1 MTTLVELGHQQ
12 QQRLVIEPDLTEIP
26 QLLDDWEWEEEW
38 LWKCNNC
45 CNNFHCTTPLP
56 SNHQLNLY
64 NLEQMTLTIFTKN
77 SLNIFNMSFVLG
89 SGTISRNQHGSRED
103 LQSGESR
110 DSRIST
116 AVNSQSSSVYDNVK
130 VFMKF
135 ESMTL
140 TTFCQKLTSVL
151 FRIFFYKCHIASLQ
165 LSLQR
170 RLQPL
175 LEKMFRG
182 FWTCFWGLWPP
193 KMKI

>member
-1 MTTLVELGHQQ
+1 
-12 QQRLVIEPDLTEIP
+12 
-26 QLLDDWEWEEEW
+26 
-38 LWKCNNC
+38 
-45 CNNFHCTTPLP
+45 
-56 SNHQLNLY
+56 
-64 NLEQMTLTIFTKN
+64 
-77 SLNIFNMSFVLG
+77 MSFVLG

-151 FRIFFYKCHIASLQ
+151 FRIFFSYDCIFSGVQETRVRKCPRA
-165 LSLQR
+165 
-170 RLQPL
+170 
-175 LEKMFRG
+175 
-182 FWTCFWGLWPP
+182 
-193 KMKI
+193 